1 MRGMLSI
8 AWGMLGVVV
17 VGLAACAAAPGDERV
32 SLPPKVS
39 KVSIAEFGDDG
50 TSKGMV
56 AVDKVVR
63 TEAEWRKLLTP
74 EQFEVAR
81 QEGTERAFT
90 GAYWDHHEAGLYRC
104 VCCGTAL
111 FQSDTKFDSGTGW
124 PSFYAP
130 IAPEN
135 IELRSDNS
143 LGMGRT
149 EILCKRCAAHLG
161 HVFDDGPPP
170 TGLRYCI
177 NSASLTFVKKG
188 TGSSPPDSGS
198 AVRETAV
205 LGGGCFWC
213 LEAVFEE
220 LKGVESVAS
229 GYAGGTVPN
238 PSYEQVCTGQTGH
251 AEVVQLTFDPA
262 IVSYQDLLHVYFTV
276 HDPTTLNQQGPD
288 VGTQYRSVIFY
299 NSPEQKA
306 VAAQVIREVTDSQI
320 WNQPLVTAVAPLEVF
335 YPAEAYHQDY
345 YQRNP
350 SQGYCQA
357 IIAPKLA
364 KFREKFLERLS
375 R

>member
-1 MRGMLSI
+1 MSSVARI
-8 AWGMLGVVV
+8 PWEALGVVIV
-17 VGLAACAAAPGDERV
+17 YLAACSVVPGDDRV
-32 SLPPKVS
+32 SLPQKVPKVS
-39 KVSIAEFGDDG
+39 IVEFGNDG
-50 TSKGMV
+50 QRKGVV

-63 TEAEWRKLLTP
+63 TEEEWRKLLTP

-81 QEGTERAFT
+81 QEGTERAFA
-90 GAYWDHHEAGLYRC
+90 GAYWDNHEQGIYRC
-104 VCCGTAL
+104 ICCGTPL
-111 FQSDTKFDSGTGW
+111 FQSDTKFNSGTGW

-135 IELRSDNS
+135 IQLRSDNS

-149 EILCKRCAAHLG
+149 EILCKRCDAHLG
-161 HVFDDGPPP
+161 HVFDDGPRP

-177 NSASLTFVKKG
+177 NSAALIFVEKG
-188 TGSSPPDSGS
+188 AASAPPDSGS
-198 AVRETAV
+198 ARETAT

-220 LKGVESVAS
+220 LKGVESVVS
-229 GYAGGTVPN
+229 GYSGGKVQN

-251 AEVVQLTFDPA
+251 AEVVQVTFDPA
-262 IVSYQDLLHVYFTV
+262 LISYQDLLHVYFTI

-299 NSPEQKA
+299 HSPEEQA
-306 VAAQVIREVTDSQI
+306 VAAQVIREITDSQI
-320 WNQPLVTAVAPLEVF
+320 WNQPLVTIVAPLEVF
-335 YPAEAYHQDY
+335 YPAEAYHQHY

-350 SQGYCQA
+350 NQGYCQA

-364 KFREKFLERLS
+364 KFRAKFMEKLS

>member
-1 MRGMLSI
+1 MIGI
-8 AWGMLGVVV
+8 ASSTWGMLGVVIV
-17 VGLAACAAAPGDERV
+17 YLAACSVAPGDDRV
-32 SLPPKVS
+32 SPSQKVT
-39 KVSIAEFGDDG
+39 KVSIVEFGNDG
-50 TSKGMV
+50 QRKGVV

-63 TEAEWRKLLTP
+63 TEEEWRKLLTP

-90 GAYWDHHEAGLYRC
+90 GAYWDNHEQGLYRC
-104 VCCGTAL
+104 VCCGTPL

-135 IELRSDNS
+135 IQLRSDNS

-149 EILCKRCAAHLG
+149 EILCKRCDAHLG
-161 HVFDDGPPP
+161 HVFDDGPRP

-177 NSASLTFVKKG
+177 NSAALTFVEKG
-188 TGSSPPDSGS
+188 AASAPPDSGS
-198 AVRETAV
+198 TRETAV

-220 LKGVESVAS
+220 LKGVDKVVS
-229 GYAGGTVPN
+229 GYAGGKVPN
-238 PSYEQVCTGQTGH
+238 PTYEEVCTGETGH
-251 AEVVQLTFDPA
+251 AEVVQVTFDPA
-262 IVSYQDLLHVYFTV
+262 VLSYQDLLNIYFTI
-276 HDPTTLNQQGPD
+276 HDPTALNQQGPD
-288 VGTQYRSVIFY
+288 IGTQYRSVIFY
-299 NSPEQKA
+299 HSPEQQVA
-306 VAAQVIREVTDSQI
+306 AAQVIREITDSHI
-320 WNQPLVTAVAPLEVF
+320 WNQPLVTAIAPLEAF
-335 YPAEAYHQDY
+335 YPAEAYHQHY

-350 SQGYCQA
+350 NQGYCQA

-364 KFREKFLERLS
+364 KFRAKFMEKLS